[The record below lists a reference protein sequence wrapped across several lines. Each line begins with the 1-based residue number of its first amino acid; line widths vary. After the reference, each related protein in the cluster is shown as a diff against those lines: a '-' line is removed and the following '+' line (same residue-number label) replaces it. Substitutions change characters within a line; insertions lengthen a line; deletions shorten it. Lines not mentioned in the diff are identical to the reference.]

1 MQAEHHSAMPH
12 GARPS
17 AAAASHSLMART
29 QRQLQTL
36 TRRHPRRC
44 AGVLLLS
51 LVLLGTLLSL
61 SSSSSSPAA
70 SPRAPLTVTSLAAR
84 AGSMLARLP
93 AALLRAAEDPDAR
106 RQEQHAAA
114 AAAAHEL
121 ILESEERD
129 AGPPAA
135 MRNHTTTTADNDAA
149 DLLVTRPRGEL
160 EAGYKLLP
168 VYPAMRKPVPASTLV
183 EEEGGADTKEKDS
196 KADTAKP
203 DSDKSQDSK
212 NGDEVVSKPPSKPA
226 SPVAAHWTYASPRT
240 GPFMWGNLDP
250 KYVSCNAGHRQSPV
264 DFKVVDPVRHP
275 SLASLPSA
283 VRTDPSLQHI
293 LFNYAPANVTLLH
306 HDNVTHID
314 TLLNNGH
321 TLQVTYE
328 SGSGIYVR
336 GRRFDLAQFHF
347 HSPSEHTLNGRHFD
361 MEMHLVHAAQDG
373 SGRLVVVALWLE
385 VPRGVV
391 AAIHDLRGQYSS
403 LDDLH
408 DGNTFGEVKRL
419 LHVGASPFLESLGWT
434 KLPQS
439 PGAAAHASTPVL
451 NVFDALPFDQG
462 YLTYEGS
469 LTTPPCS
476 EVVSWY
482 VLKAPIAVSL
492 AQKNAFV
499 ALFGQNAR
507 PTQLLHGRNVTQ
519 TVDQERGRWASGI
532 INDHW
537 QQHRGPSEASQGTA
551 LRNWCILIS
560 AHRSTPMLSV
570 H

>member
-1 MQAEHHSAMPH
+1 
-12 GARPS
+12 
-17 AAAASHSLMART
+17 
-29 QRQLQTL
+29 
-36 TRRHPRRC
+36 
-44 AGVLLLS
+44 
-51 LVLLGTLLSL
+51 
-61 SSSSSSPAA
+61 
-70 SPRAPLTVTSLAAR
+70 
-84 AGSMLARLP
+84 MLARLP
-93 AALLRAAEDPDAR
+93 AVLMRAAEDPDAR

-129 AGPPAA
+129 AGPPPA
-135 MRNHTTTTADNDAA
+135 MRNLTASTTDDENDDAA
-149 DLLVTRPRGEL
+149 GLLVPRPRGEL

-168 VYPAMRKPVPASTLV
+168 VYPAMRKPAPASTLV
-183 EEEGGADTKEKDS
+183 EEDGGAEAKDKDS
-196 KADTAKP
+196 KSDTAKS
-203 DSDKSQDSK
+203 DTDKSEESK
-212 NGDEVVSKPPSKPA
+212 TSPEVIAKPPSKPA
-226 SPVAAHWTYASPRT
+226 SPPAAHWTYASPRT

-361 MEMHLVHAAQDG
+361 MEMHLVHAAPDG

-419 LHVGASPFLESLGWT
+419 LHVGASPFLQSLGWT

-439 PGAAAHASTPVL
+439 PGAAAHATTPVL

-519 TVDQERGRWASGI
+519 TVDQERGRWTKRQLQQRRLQQQQQQQQQ
-532 INDHW
+532 
-537 QQHRGPSEASQGTA
+537 QQHGDIAAELSAFF
-551 LRNWCILIS
+551 IS
-560 AHRSTPMLSV
+560 AHRSTPMLSSR
-570 H
+570 